1 MSDRWLDRP
10 WWRRGLLYHLYLV
23 VLKDNGIRVR
33 RAAHWSR
40 VLARVWLRTL
50 VRYLTGRWAL
60 VPQLV
65 RRETLIADFR
75 RRIIAVMELQRERRK
90 DNRDLLTGMVV
101 ALLAG
106 PNLPP
111 WSGWEHYRAHLGRRK
126 RTAKGSGKL
135 VGRPVVYKNEHG
147 VKLGMTEFAVDYVPR
162 QEYLAGRKAAR
173 QAARQLKEAA

>member
-23 VLKDNGIRVR
+23 VLKDNGTRVR
-33 RAAHWSR
+33 RAARRTR

-50 VRYLTGRWAL
+50 VRYLTGRSAL
-60 VPQLV
+60 APQFV
-65 RRETLIADFR
+65 QREALLSVFR
-75 RRIIAVMELQRERRK
+75 ARILAYMDAQRERRK

-101 ALLAG
+101 ALIAG

-111 WSGWEHYRAHLGRRK
+111 WSGWEYYRAHLGRK
-126 RTAKGSGKL
+126 RSAKGPGKL

-147 VKLGMTEFAVDYVPR
+147 VKLGVTEFAADYVPR
-162 QEYLAGRKAAR
+162 KEQLAARKAAR
-173 QAARQLKEAA
+173 LAARQLKEAA